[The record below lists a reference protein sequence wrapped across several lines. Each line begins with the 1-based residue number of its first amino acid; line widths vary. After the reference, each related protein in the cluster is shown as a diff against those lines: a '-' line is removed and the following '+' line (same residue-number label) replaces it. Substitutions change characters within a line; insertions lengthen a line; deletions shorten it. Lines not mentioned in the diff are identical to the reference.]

1 MNNGIKEEAIVDQN
15 VLLQEAI
22 KGAMGSNQSS
32 FVTGTIPV
40 EPNKTLITQDYTT
53 NVPVQELST
62 PPMGQYET
70 KDIDIPAVP
79 QAELQQ
85 GPKPGTP
92 RWNEVYAKAK
102 KADKLEQE
110 LGGLRQT
117 VEMLKQ
123 NMGGV
128 AVSNISSELTTM
140 QKAHEEALGN
150 GDYARASQLN
160 SRMMELTVKK
170 QQMEANFGSALY
182 APTPVTQP
190 GAPIAEAINQQYQAP
205 QIPIEAQIAAAT
217 FEQNNPWYT
226 ADPGLNAAFNAYHQQ
241 TMNDYN
247 WQERPIAS
255 QLNETLRRF
264 KGAFPEKFRQQAPP
278 AAVASVTP
286 SAPAQP
292 TQRIELTYEQKQ
304 AARMFSPPS
313 VSQEAAEAEYLKQI
327 MYYAQQGVK
336 F

>member
-1 MNNGIKEEAIVDQN
+1 MNNGIKEEAVVDQN

-22 KGAMGSNQSS
+22 KGAMGSNQTS
-32 FVTGTIPV
+32 FVTGTVPN
-40 EPNKTLITQDYTT
+40 EPNKALITQDYGA
-53 NVPVQELST
+53 PVQEAVAQ
-62 PPMGQYET
+62 QYLET

-79 QAELQQ
+79 QVEMQQ
-85 GPKPGTP
+85 GPKPGSP

-123 NMGGV
+123 NIGGV

-182 APTPVTQP
+182 APTPLSL
-190 GAPIAEAINQQYQAP
+190 IHI
-205 QIPIEAQIAAAT
+205 
-217 FEQNNPWYT
+217 
-226 ADPGLNAAFNAYHQQ
+226 
-241 TMNDYN
+241 
-247 WQERPIAS
+247 
-255 QLNETLRRF
+255 
-264 KGAFPEKFRQQAPP
+264 
-278 AAVASVTP
+278 
-286 SAPAQP
+286 
-292 TQRIELTYEQKQ
+292 
-304 AARMFSPPS
+304 
-313 VSQEAAEAEYLKQI
+313 
-327 MYYAQQGVK
+327 
-336 F
+336 